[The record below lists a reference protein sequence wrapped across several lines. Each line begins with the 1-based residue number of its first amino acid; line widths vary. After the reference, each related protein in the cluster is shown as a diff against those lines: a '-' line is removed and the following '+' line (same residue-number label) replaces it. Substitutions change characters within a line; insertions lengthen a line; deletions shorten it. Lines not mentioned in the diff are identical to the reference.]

1 MDSIID
7 ISYLTFRNIEKE
19 AVHFKL
25 LRGTAAKVQFDDPSV
40 RVWLQKDKGSRFS
53 SNLIHSPHM
62 VLSYDFTEKAT
73 GPVPV
78 NDAIPFEM
86 KTKESQPK
94 DKETVQMESLI
105 GPTAYKEVMKKIPER
120 NYFI

>member
-1 MDSIID
+1 MDSVEVIDKTAAVSLRKRSSLNASSLQLSGGVFSMDSIID

-62 VLSYDFTEKAT
+62 VLSYDFTES
-73 GPVPV
+73 
-78 NDAIPFEM
+78 NRIQCQSMMPFHL
-86 KTKESQPK
+86 K
-94 DKETVQMESLI
+94 
-105 GPTAYKEVMKKIPER
+105 
-120 NYFI
+120 